1 MHGSQR
7 IGILGAY
14 RYSEETKQQ
23 FMIDWTQFREAIVA
37 GLPNAERLARLRRL
51 ESWLELPPGGALAAL
66 EEELKTT
73 PPQPIWECVVLLN
86 LTILR
91 EANIPEG
98 DGFGPALQRMYEEV
112 QQGTASEE
120 RKKASAQ
127 LAALWDIRL
136 ALLQK
141 DPTLSQPPSAAS
153 MAKCLLLEKADV
165 IFKRQNVAA
174 RQSVDGFVT
183 KLTLFTLEEAIRDAK
198 ALAASAEPGNGALP
212 WVYSQIGYA
221 EYNLARSYVI
231 VGRNSD
237 ALASYA
243 AAAEDFEKADE
254 PEEAEDCKRR
264 ANDLENR
271 LRLDLDA
278 GAKEALADLNT
289 AELDGGSLTS
299 PSPQAQWERIESL
312 IKMTEVE
319 GAAADSFAALQNA
332 NAAAKTL
339 AELGYL
345 DPQTCTAEAA
355 MASWIQTACATLS
368 GDSRF
373 GRIERVRNFFETIF
387 SARLTVLFGT
397 DPAAADTLQAMHTE
411 LDKLS
416 ARMNQEVSS
425 ADTET
430 LRALAR
436 YYPKPSEA
444 AQEEQELSGAD
455 FEKRLDRV
463 RALDIALSEN
473 KTLCDQRAAAGEGMD
488 DLLAAMEKLEAEA
501 DTLNSPVYE
510 AKTRLGHAYILLQ
523 LGRGADLG
531 PVAREARQRLLA
543 GRPASLSSLPL
554 TYERY
559 YYLDS
564 LKRET
569 MGCIMT
575 GDFEGALEICEE
587 TILDFE
593 TERYRVSSEYRQS
606 ALLSWVSEFY
616 TWAAFSAFKLQR
628 WDNMLEAIDLIKARS
643 AIRSRLMPDA
653 PQNLNSNLQREFE
666 ALDAALAKDP
676 KNEDLKTR
684 RRQLWDLLS
693 IARAQ
698 SGASAQ
704 VPTLS
709 VASLQ
714 SALEED
720 EALIG
725 YFWLNESV
733 ILAIAVDRERF
744 HAERICLEPNELTRL
759 QEFVTFV
766 QKLKSS
772 QKMDRSVERLGA
784 ILIPGFLRDFMKTK
798 RRIIFSPHHSLHL
811 FPFHAARWGTDA
823 FVGTEFAVSYAP
835 NFCSVLLPW
844 VQPVENRVLAMGIRD
859 FADKTVQSL
868 ENVEEDAAAIAAYY
882 RSGGAE
888 VELALGTEASRERI
902 EALRNE
908 GKLQQFRCV
917 HLGTH
922 GLSVFETPDQPLES
936 RLLVQDGALDAMDIA
951 NLRLSA
957 ELVMLSACHSG
968 QRAIQLRNLGEVP
981 GDDIFGLQSALFRSG
996 VRSIVGTLWLVET
1009 ESSSPIVRGFHKHY
1023 AEGKPAEIALQF
1035 SVKEYLA
1042 NPVGSLV
1049 GVYYWAPYFISF
1061 IGRKQTKERE
1071 SWQN

>member
-1 MHGSQR
+1 
-7 IGILGAY
+7 
-14 RYSEETKQQ
+14 
-23 FMIDWTQFREAIVA
+23 MIDWAQFREAIAA

-73 PPQPIWECVVLLN
+73 PPLPIWECVVLLN

-91 EANIPEG
+91 EAGIQSGAE
-98 DGFGPALQRMYEEV
+98 FGPALQRLYDEV

-120 RKKASAQ
+120 RKKAAAQ
-127 LAALWDIRL
+127 LAALWELRL

-141 DPTLSQPPSAAS
+141 DPTLSQPPSDAA
-153 MAKCLLLEKADV
+153 MAKMHLQQAATAL
-165 IFKRQNVAA
+165 FKRLDAVENQLAPGTVSELAIKTYENIV
-174 RQSVDGFVT
+174 R
-183 KLTLFTLEEAIRDAK
+183 EAE

-212 WVYSQIGYA
+212 YVFYMIASAERTLAGCYA
-221 EYNLARSYVI
+221 I

-237 ALASYA
+237 ALQSFA
-243 AAAEDFEKADE
+243 AAAEDFEKAGE
-254 PEEAEDCKRR
+254 PEKVEDCQRR
-264 ANDLENR
+264 ATDLQTR
-271 LRLDLDA
+271 LLGNLDA
-278 GAKEALADLNT
+278 AVENPLADLN
-289 AELDGGSLTS
+289 AAAPGGGSLTP
-299 PSPQAQWERIESL
+299 PSPQAQWERIEALMKLTS
-312 IKMTEVE
+312 VE
-319 GAAADSFAALQNA
+319 GEAADTFAALQNA
-332 NAAAKTL
+332 NTAAKEL
-339 AELGYL
+339 VGLGYP
-345 DPQTCTAEAA
+345 DPATCTAETAMDSWLQTSVASFKGTELLRRASHVNMYYDGILGARLALLFEKDPAVADKMLALQTELQKLSERMMLEANAA
-355 MASWIQTACATLS
+355 TTEGQRA
-368 GDSRF
+368 F
-373 GRIERVRNFFETIF
+373 ERYSPLPPEPAHEKENPKKVDFET
-387 SARLTVLFGT
+387 
-397 DPAAADTLQAMHTE
+397 
-411 LDKLS
+411 
-416 ARMNQEVSS
+416 N
-425 ADTET
+425 
-430 LRALAR
+430 
-436 YYPKPSEA
+436 
-444 AQEEQELSGAD
+444 
-455 FEKRLDRV
+455 LDRM
-463 RALDIALSEN
+463 RAVDAALNEN
-473 KTLCDQRAAAGEGMD
+473 QKLCNQRASAGDGMD
-488 DLLAAMEKLEAEA
+488 DLLASVEKLEAEA
-501 DTLNSPVYE
+501 DTLNSPVHE
-510 AKTRLGHAYILLQ
+510 AATRLGHAYILLQ
-523 LGRGADLG
+523 LGRGAELG
-531 PVAREARQRLLA
+531 PLAREARRRLLA
-543 GRPASLSSLPL
+543 GRAPSLSSLPL
-554 TYERY
+554 SYERY
-559 YYLDS
+559 YFLDS

-575 GDFEGALEICEE
+575 GDFEGALKLCEE
-587 TILDFE
+587 TIRDFE

-653 PQNLNSNLQREFE
+653 PQNLNSNLQQEFE
-666 ALDAALAKDP
+666 ALDAALQKDP

-704 VPTLS
+704 VPALS

-725 YFWLNESV
+725 YFWLAETV
-733 ILAIAVDRERF
+733 ILTIAVDRERF
-744 HAERICLEPNELTRL
+744 HAERISLKPEELTRL
-759 QEFVTFV
+759 QEFVAFV
-766 QKLKSS
+766 QTLKSS
-772 QKMDRSVERLGA
+772 QKMDRTVEKLGA
-784 ILIPGFLRDFMKTK
+784 ILLPDFLRDFMKAKK
-798 RRIIFSPHHSLHL
+798 RVIFSPHHSLHL

-844 VQPVENRVLAMGIRD
+844 AQPVENRVLAMGIRD

-868 ENVEEDAAAIAAYY
+868 ENVEDDAAAIAAYY
-882 RSGGAE
+882 RANGAA
-888 VELALGTEASRERI
+888 VELALGTEATRERI
-902 EALRNE
+902 EALRNQ

-936 RLLVQDGALDAMDIA
+936 RLLVQDGTLDAMDIA

-996 VRSIVGTLWLVET
+996 VRAIVGTLWLVET
-1009 ESSSPIVRGFHKHY
+1009 SSSSPIVRGFHKHY
-1023 AEGKPAEIALQF
+1023 AEGKPAEVALQLA
-1035 SVKEYLA
+1035 VKEYLE
-1042 NPVGSLV
+1042 NPVDSLT

-1061 IGRKQTKERE
+1061 IGRRQTKEGD
-1071 SWQN
+1071 SWKN